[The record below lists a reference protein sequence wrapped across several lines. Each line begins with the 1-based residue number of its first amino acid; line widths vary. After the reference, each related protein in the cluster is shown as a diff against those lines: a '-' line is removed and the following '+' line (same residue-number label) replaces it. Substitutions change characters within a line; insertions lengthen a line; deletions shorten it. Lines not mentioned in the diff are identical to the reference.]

1 MIILKTMANIGEYK
15 KESRGIVIS
24 PEPKPKK
31 PLIKPEKEIMR
42 IKKMKCS
49 GIKLSKFCL

>member
-31 PLIKPEKEIMR
+31 PLINPEKEIMR